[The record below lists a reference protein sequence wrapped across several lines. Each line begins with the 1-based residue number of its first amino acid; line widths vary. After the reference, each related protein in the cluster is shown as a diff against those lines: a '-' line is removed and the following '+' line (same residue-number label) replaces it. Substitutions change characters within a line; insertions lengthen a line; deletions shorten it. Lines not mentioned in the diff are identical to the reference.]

1 MFRVAAISRATLH
14 SSPGGDTKQIE
25 RTAHYLRELGVNIDV
40 LRTNEPIDYRKYDL
54 FHFFNITRPADILRH
69 TSRAERPYVVS
80 PIFVEF
86 GHEDESGSLRGKLR
100 RQFGPDGL
108 EYFKVVARR
117 LKNGERIGSF
127 SYIARGHKRSVLRV
141 AQNAAMLLPNSESEY
156 QRFSAHYGIS
166 PAYRVVP
173 NGVDLPRILK
183 RYPSIPTHEGA
194 VVSMARIEPL
204 KNQFR
209 LIEALRDSGHKLIIH
224 GQAGPN
230 HAAYEKECRAA
241 AGSDCVFGGWL
252 RDDEVYAAY
261 ASAKVHALPSFF
273 ETTGLSSLEAAAMG
287 CNVVVGDRGDTHE
300 YFGDYAFYC
309 DPNDVA
315 SIRNAVE
322 RAYNAPYDEGI
333 RARIF
338 DRFTWESAAQETFKA
353 YRHVL
358 RY

>member
-1 MFRVAAISRATLH
+1 
-14 SSPGGDTKQIE
+14 
-25 RTAHYLRELGVNIDV
+25 
-40 LRTNEPIDYRKYDL
+40 
-54 FHFFNITRPADILRH
+54 
-69 TSRAERPYVVS
+69 
-80 PIFVEF
+80 
-86 GHEDESGSLRGKLR
+86 
-100 RQFGPDGL
+100 
-108 EYFKVVARR
+108 
-117 LKNGERIGSF
+117 
-127 SYIARGHKRSVLRV
+127 
-141 AQNAAMLLPNSESEY
+141 MLLPNSESEY
-156 QRFSAHYGIS
+156 QRFSVHYGIA

-204 KNQFR
+204 KNQLR
-209 LIEALRDSGHKLIIH
+209 LIEAMRGSGHKLIIH

-230 HAAYEKECRAA
+230 HTAYEKQCRAA

-300 YFGDYAFYC
+300 YFGDFAFYC

-315 SIRNAVE
+315 SIRDAVE

-338 DRFTWESAAQETFKA
+338 DRFTWENAAQETLKA